1 MSTSIVEK
9 NVYQGAAEIVFQDGK
24 SDPCEV
30 RLWSVERITDRP
42 VLGQQ
47 RILPR
52 EDVLG
57 VEGEILTPL
66 PPPKLQTFAFAQQ
79 LHLQYG
85 GHRWKI
91 SFGSSGSP
99 RFKAWGHSVD
109 KQP

>member
-9 NVYQGAAEIVFQDGK
+9 NVYQGAAALIFQDGK
-24 SDPCEV
+24 TESYEF

-47 RILPR
+47 RLLPR

-66 PPPKLQTFAFAQQ
+66 PSSKLQTFAFAQQ

-99 RFKAWGHSVD
+99 RFKAWDHSVD
-109 KQP
+109 KQ